1 MQPTRY
7 QRLLSYL
14 TDVHFETLE
23 SDYNEWLSVVLSR
36 NRFQLLTPNAIY
48 SYGDLY
54 SNFSKAF
61 KALPLAAHAPQE
73 VLLLGFGLGSIPYMI
88 EKRWHLMPRYTAV
101 EIDDTVIY
109 LAHKY
114 VTQYLQSAISLTQA
128 DAYAFV
134 VQDEGQYDLICMDVF
149 VDDEVPPIF
158 ESEDFL
164 ETLKARLAPEGILLY
179 NRLYLTSADK
189 AATERFFER
198 DFKAV
203 FPEGDYL
210 DVGGNWI
217 LANRHWGK

>member
-1 MQPTRY
+1 MQPTRF
-7 QRLLSYL
+7 QRLLSYV

-61 KALPLAAHAPQE
+61 RALPLSRIAPQD

-88 EKRWHLMPRYTAV
+88 EKRWQMTPRYTAV

-114 VTQYLQSAISLTQA
+114 VTQYLQSPITLTQA

-134 VQDEGQYDLICMDVF
+134 VQDDAQYDMICMDVF

-164 ETLKARLAPEGILLY
+164 MTLQERLAPGGILLY
-179 NRLYLTSADK
+179 NRLYLTDADK
-189 AATERFFER
+189 VATERFFER

-203 FPEGDYL
+203 FPAGAAL

-217 LANRHWGK
+217 LCNQPWP

>member
-1 MQPTRY
+1 MQPNRY

-14 TDVHFETLE
+14 SDVHFETLE

-61 KALPLAAHAPQE
+61 RALPLSANAPDE

-88 EKRWHLMPRYTAV
+88 EKRWEMLPRYTAV

-114 VTQYLQSAISLTQA
+114 VTQYLKSAISLVQA

-164 ETLKARLAPEGILLY
+164 VSLRERLTPDGILLY
-179 NRLYLTSADK
+179 NRLYLTPADK
-189 AATERFFER
+189 SATERFFRR
-198 DFKAV
+198 DFKSV
-203 FPEGDYL
+203 FPDGDFL
-210 DVGGNWI
+210 DVGGNWM
-217 LANRHWGK
+217 LCNQKWQK